1 MDAAE
6 LAYLEARRGTVARF
20 LVWINARR
28 RNDNVIESIGLWTGD
43 DDQAFVIDGQSRS
56 YLGGQHILSVPPIVG
71 NIGLDVRMLEIA
83 LATTPAVEQAVR
95 GYDPGLQRIEVHRA
109 LFNLDTRNLV
119 APPARVFLGT
129 VDETPIESA
138 EVGGTGSIRLVC
150 ASLARNLTRT
160 VPLKRSNAALRA
172 RAPSDG
178 FRKYVVD
185 ANTWRVPWGQD
196 TV

>member
-6 LAYLEARRGTVARF
+6 LTYHQARRGTIARF
-20 LVWINARR
+20 LVWIAG
-28 RNDNVIESIGLWTGD
+28 RNRTTGVIEHVGIWTGD
-43 DDQAFVIDGQSRS
+43 DDQAFTIDGEPRS
-56 YLGGQHILSVPPIVG
+56 YFGGGQIMSVPPIIG
-71 NIGLDVRMLEIA
+71 EIGLNVRMLTIDF
-83 LATTPAVEQAVR
+83 ATTPEVEQAVR
-95 GYDPGLQRIEVHRA
+95 GYDPGLQRIEIHRA
-109 LFNLDTRNLV
+109 VFDLETRNLV
-119 APPARVFLGT
+119 APPERVFLGT

-138 EVGGTGSIRLVC
+138 EVGGTGSIKLVC
-150 ASLARNLTRT
+150 ASVVRNLTRT
-160 VPLKRSNAALRA
+160 VAMKRSNAALRA

>member
-6 LAYLEARRGTVARF
+6 LAYHQARRGTVARF
-20 LVWINARR
+20 LVWVNARR

-43 DDQAFVIDGQSRS
+43 DDQAFVIDGVSRS
-56 YLGGQHILSVPPIVG
+56 YFGARQIMSVPPIVG
-71 NIGLDVRMLEIA
+71 DIGLDVRMLEIT

-95 GYDPGLQRIEVHRA
+95 GYDPSLQRIEIHRA
-109 LFNLDTRNLV
+109 VFDLDTRNLV
-119 APPARVFLGT
+119 APPTRVFLGT

-160 VPLKRSNAALRA
+160 APLKRSNAALRA